1 MKKLAFVAIA
11 LIIAYFAWIT
21 IPKLKSVSKQVDQT
35 PNLVVITNAPLNPLA
50 TNHLSQTIATNPFVR
65 PEYIDKEQWDQL
77 MLMRQFALGK
87 NQPIE
92 FYARV
97 VDQNEMPVEG
107 ATLRVKLSRID
118 ENIFATTNFFSWN
131 SDEIVKDEHFDLL
144 SDTDGWIKL
153 SGKMTGESVR
163 IENLSKNDYKWT
175 MPKIGSFSYEP
186 ENKHRVGYAEMEN
199 AFDSTKGYILHLE
212 KK

>member
-1 MKKLAFVAIA
+1 MKKLVFVAIA
-11 LIIAYFAWIT
+11 LIIAYFTWVT
-21 IPKLKSVSKQVDQT
+21 ISKLKSVPGQVAPT
-35 PNLVVITNAPLNPLA
+35 PNPVEAAKTPLNPLA
-50 TNHLSQTIATNPFVR
+50 TNQLSQIITTNPFVR

-107 ATLRVKLSRID
+107 ATLRVTLSRID